1 MANDGL
7 TTSQPR
13 VVGATVDPS
22 DHALDSSR
30 IARIYAQRVLRAVPR
45 VLGMMDREPHSPTCG
60 CLDRTYWAWKFIDF
74 PGARFQEGLC
84 ALAFVFR
91 TPIEGNVYHE
101 EPRLLQWIE
110 QGLRFWRHIQRRG
123 GDFDEAYPFE
133 RSLAATAFSS
143 FYCAEASRMLE
154 GQLSPGAQECV
165 RETLAKAGDWLCRND
180 ETHGF
185 LSNHLAAAAAAL
197 YHAYQVCGE
206 ERFER
211 RSRYFL
217 DRILE
222 HQSAEGWY
230 DEYGGADPGY
240 QTHGSFYLARLWQLC
255 SDPRLCDSLERSF
268 KFLAH
273 FIHPDGSLGGE
284 YASRNTQTYYP
295 AAFEMLSP
303 HSGSARW
310 IAETQEA
317 AVESNAAAGLE
328 SVDPYNLFPLMNNYV
343 FAWKAC
349 LAPNHRAAYADPPDD
364 SPGQTHFARAGLL
377 KVRRPRYVAYVGLSK
392 GGVVKVFDRDTGR
405 LAVSDCGYLGRMKS
419 GKWLASQWYV
429 PDRAVEVIESRV
441 SVQGRFYQIKK
452 LVMKPTMFA
461 AFRAFT
467 LTVGRMRALAY
478 WVKKLLVK
486 ALIYR
491 KRELDLH
498 FERRIEF
505 MEDALVIEDRLNGS
519 IGERIERLDRMASFT
534 TIHMGSSKYFV
545 PYELVES
552 AHADDTQVDLNR
564 LANGMT
570 LTRRIGFMGDTSSE

>member
-1 MANDGL
+1 
-7 TTSQPR
+7 
-13 VVGATVDPS
+13 
-22 DHALDSSR
+22 
-30 IARIYAQRVLRAVPR
+30 
-45 VLGMMDREPHSPTCG
+45 MMDREAQSPTCG

-74 PGARFQEGLC
+74 PGARFQEGVC
-84 ALAFVFR
+84 ALAFVYR
-91 TPIEGNVYHE
+91 TPLEGNTYHE
-101 EPRLLQWIE
+101 QPRLQQWIE
-110 QGLRFWRHIQRRG
+110 MGLRFWRQIQRRG

-154 GQLSPGAQECV
+154 GRLSAAVQTGV
-165 RETLAKAGDWLCRND
+165 RETLGKAGDWLCRND

-185 LSNHLAAAAAAL
+185 LSNHLAAASAAL

-217 DRILE
+217 DRILK

-240 QTHGSFYLARLWQLC
+240 QTHGSFYLARLWQL
-255 SDPRLCDSLERSF
+255 SADPRLCDSLERSF

-273 FIHPDGSLGGE
+273 FIHPDGSVGGE

-295 AAFEMLSP
+295 AAFEMMSP

-310 IAETQEA
+310 IAETQES
-317 AVESNAAAGLE
+317 AVESSAAAGLE

-364 SPGQTHFARAGLL
+364 SPGQTHFPRAGLL
-377 KVRRPRYVAYVGLSK
+377 KVRRPGYVAYVGTSK
-392 GGVVKVFDRDTGR
+392 GGVVKAFDRATGR

-419 GKWLASQWYV
+419 GKWLSSQWYV
-429 PDRAVEVIESRV
+429 PDRAVEVTDSQV
-441 SVQGRFYQIKK
+441 VVKGRFYQIKK
-452 LVMKPTMFA
+452 MVMKPTMFA

-491 KRELDLH
+491 KSELDLR
-498 FERRIEF
+498 FERWIEF
-505 MEDALVIEDRLNGS
+505 ADDALVIEDRLVGS
-519 IGERIERLDRMASFT
+519 IGDRIDRLDRAASFT

-545 PYELVES
+545 PNELIES
-552 AHADDTQVDLNR
+552 AHADDAGVDLSR
-564 LANGMT
+564 LSSGVT
-570 LTRRIGFMGDTSSE
+570 LTWRVSFTGGAAGE